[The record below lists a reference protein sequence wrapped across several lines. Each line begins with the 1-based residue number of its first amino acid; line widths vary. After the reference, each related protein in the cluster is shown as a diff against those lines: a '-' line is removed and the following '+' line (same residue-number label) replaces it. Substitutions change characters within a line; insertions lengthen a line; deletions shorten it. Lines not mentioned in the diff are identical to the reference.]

1 MPGVT
6 IDGMNVLAVAE
17 AVMEAVDRARKGEGP
32 SLIECKTYRFREHGE
47 FDIPTDYRTKD
58 EIKEW
63 RERDPIKLFREQLLK
78 DGIASEEE
86 LDAIDVEFETEVAEA
101 SEWAFASPEPAV
113 AEAFTDLYA
122 D

>member
-1 MPGVT
+1 
-6 IDGMNVLAVAE
+6 
-17 AVMEAVDRARKGEGP
+17 
-32 SLIECKTYRFREHGE
+32 
-47 FDIPTDYRTKD
+47 
-58 EIKEW
+58 
-63 RERDPIKLFREQLLK
+63 LK

>member
-1 MPGVT
+1 
-6 IDGMNVLAVAE
+6 
-17 AVMEAVDRARKGEGP
+17 MEAVDRARNGEGP

-113 AEAFTDLYA
+113 EEAYTDLYA